1 MRYTMIN
8 LSPRMKGTSKMLTNY
23 FADRLRSDTNSVEID
38 DLYLHIDDMDPVLDK
53 IKLADGIILIGPSYI
68 NTFPADIIRF
78 LTSMSSKEGVLHGQ
92 SLYGFIQGG
101 MPYIHT
107 HEHGI
112 KLLELFCDEN
122 PVEFKGGF
130 VMGGGAI
137 LDGQPLEKIIGA
149 KKIVPGV
156 NEFIENIK
164 EDRVSMESLY
174 KNAAMEMPVF
184 ITKMIVTMMN
194 FKLKKMFKEKGIN
207 YKAPSPYIK

>member
-1 MRYTMIN
+1 MRYTIIN

-23 FADRLRSDTNSVEID
+23 FADRLRSDINSVEIS
-38 DLYLHIDDMDPVLDK
+38 DLYVHLDDMDYILDK
-53 IKLADGIILIGPSYI
+53 IKSTDSIILIGPSYI
-68 NTFPADIIRF
+68 NTFPADTISL
-78 LTSMSSKEGVLHGQ
+78 LTSISNKEGVLHGQ

-122 PVEFKGGF
+122 PVVFKGGF

-137 LDGQPLEKIIGA
+137 LDGQPLENIIGA
-149 KKIVPGV
+149 KKIVPSV

-164 EDRVSMESLY
+164 ANRFSSESLY
-174 KNAAMEMPVF
+174 KNAAMEMPPF
-184 ITKMIVTMMN
+184 ITKMVVTMMN

-207 YKAPSPYIK
+207 YKAQSPYS